1 MTDATGLHTLDR
13 VAARLEEI
21 PDSQAVTEQRERS
34 PTLFLCSCS
43 RKYSQVISQ
52 LQTIEE
58 RQRPVKLDTLLTCA
72 NIVLATVESLVRCP
86 QCLLDT
92 RVSMQLVI
100 IFQTLLTWIEIHCG
114 SVNNTCADVP
124 MVLGSHELTR
134 EEYNLVISS
143 LINRSL
149 KRISAVLSTMTTR
162 AEQIARSRQEK
173 DSQDQGGTDLRAFQ
187 QLTYSL
193 LSSCR
198 SLAKELSPPQ
208 RFPDPPEQS
217 SRRRGFEGF

>member
-21 PDSQAVTEQRERS
+21 PEFQAVDDQRERS
-34 PTLFLCSCS
+34 PTLVLCSCS
-43 RKYSQVISQ
+43 RKYSQVVSQ

-72 NIVLATVESLVRCP
+72 NIVLATVDSLVQCA

-92 RVSMQLVI
+92 RVSMQLFI
-100 IFQTLLTWIEIHCG
+100 IFQTLLTWIDIHCR
-114 SVNNTCADVP
+114 SVNNTRADVP

-134 EEYNLVISS
+134 EEYNVVTFS

-149 KRISAVLSTMTTR
+149 KRISAVLNTMTTR

-187 QLTYSL
+187 QLTCSL
-193 LSSCR
+193 LSRCR
-198 SLAKELSPPQ
+198 SLSTGLSSPKV
-208 RFPDPPEQS
+208 FPDASEQS
-217 SRRRGFEGF
+217 KRRRGFEGF